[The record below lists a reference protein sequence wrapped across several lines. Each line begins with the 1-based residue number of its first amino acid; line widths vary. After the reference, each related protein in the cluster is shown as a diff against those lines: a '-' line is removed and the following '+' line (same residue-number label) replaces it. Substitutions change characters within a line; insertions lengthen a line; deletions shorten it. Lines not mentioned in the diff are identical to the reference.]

1 MTERIGFGANL
12 LPYHVASVLT
22 RLQIEPLP
30 WPARRLAFWHVIKAR
45 TWSREQFAFISR
57 LSILAHCD
65 FCPSGGGGDV
75 KRKRMGIEPT
85 KRLFGRFTSFED

>member
-30 WPARRLAFWHVIKAR
+30 GPARRLAFWHVIKVR
-45 TWSREQFAFISR
+45 I
-57 LSILAHCD
+57 
-65 FCPSGGGGDV
+65 
-75 KRKRMGIEPT
+75 
-85 KRLFGRFTSFED
+85 